1 MQVIRDPAVRARIET
16 AFDLYEA
23 AEQIMRQN
31 LRRRFPDASSEEIE
45 RRLLDW
51 LQKRPGAGTAQVR

>member
-1 MQVIRDPAVRARIET
+1 MIRDPAVRARIET

-31 LRRRFPDASSEEIE
+31 LRRRFPDAPEQEIE
-45 RRLLDW
+45 RRLIDW
-51 LQKRPGAGTAQVR
+51 LQKRPGAGVVPAR